1 LDARGTD
8 GVGAAWAGKDA
19 RRPLYFTP
27 ALGSEGDART
37 VRAPANL
44 RATGVNMETY
54 FPTMEQNQSR
64 LARERV
70 MEDLKA
76 LASDAEE
83 LLRATAGDASDK
95 AKEARA
101 RMAAAL
107 DRAKTTYEEIQEQ
120 SIESAKAAMK
130 QADETIRAHP
140 YQSLGVAFGVG
151 LLIGAL
157 LRRK

>member
-1 LDARGTD
+1 
-8 GVGAAWAGKDA
+8 
-19 RRPLYFTP
+19 
-27 ALGSEGDART
+27 
-37 VRAPANL
+37 
-44 RATGVNMETY
+44 METH

-70 MEDLKA
+70 MDDLKT

-83 LLRATAGDASDK
+83 FLRATAGDASDK

-101 RMAAAL
+101 RMTAAL
-107 DRAKTTYEEIQEQ
+107 DRAKATYEEIQEQ

-140 YQSLGVAFGVG
+140 YQSLGVAFGIG